1 MNVWNLAFNALS
13 IMGLALLLAGL
24 SYRDWA
30 KHTNMEGARASGV
43 RLFAPVGL
51 LLIGLGMAATS
62 DGWPERAAWGLLV
75 LLVVLQL
82 AAGRS
87 PAPRLR
93 QRAARSPDYLPPT

>member
-13 IMGLALLLAGL
+13 IVGLALLLAGL

-30 KHTNMEGARASGV
+30 KHTNMEGTRAG
-43 RLFAPVGL
+43 LFAPVGL

-93 QRAARSPDYLPPT
+93 ERAARAPDYHPPT